1 MFNFLNFMIMI
12 VTAKKNL
19 NDYATELAMVNAN
32 FCSTYLPS
40 EIYGFTNEALRFA
53 ISDRIK
59 NNNIVKMEQKDID
72 ILVSF
77 VMDFSDFKMIT
88 YREALVKYSEV
99 LHC

>member
-1 MFNFLNFMIMI
+1 MII
-12 VTAKKNL
+12 ITTKKNL

-40 EIYGFTNEALRFA
+40 EIYSFTLEFLRFA

-72 ILVSF
+72 TLIGF
-77 VMDFSDFKMIT
+77 IMEFSNAKIIA
-88 YREALVKYSEV
+88 YREALAKYSEV

>member
-1 MFNFLNFMIMI
+1 MM
-12 VTAKKNL
+12 TKTL

-40 EIYGFTNEALRFA
+40 EIYSFTLEALR
-53 ISDRIK
+53 ILICNRIM
-59 NNNIVKMEQKDID
+59 NNNIIKMEQKDID
-72 ILVSF
+72 TLVGY
-77 VMDFSDFKMIT
+77 VIEFSDAKMIA

>member
-1 MFNFLNFMIMI
+1 MI
-12 VTAKKNL
+12 TKSLK
-19 NDYATELAMVNAN
+19 DYATELAMINAN

-40 EIYGFTNEALRFA
+40 EIYDFTLEFLRFA

-72 ILVSF
+72 TLIGF
-77 VMDFSDFKMIT
+77 VLDFSDAKMIA

>member
-1 MFNFLNFMIMI
+1 MI

-19 NDYATELAMVNAN
+19 NDYAKELAMVNAN

-40 EIYGFTNEALRFA
+40 EIYSFTNEALRFA

-88 YREALVKYSEV
+88 YRDALVKYSEI

>member
-1 MFNFLNFMIMI
+1 MI

-32 FCSTYLPS
+32 FCLTYLPS
-40 EIYGFTNEALRFA
+40 EIYGFTLEFLR
-53 ISDRIK
+53 ISICNRIK
-59 NNNIVKMEQKDID
+59 LNNIVKMDQKDID
-72 ILVSF
+72 TLIGF
-77 VMDFSDFKMIT
+77 VLDFSDAKMIA